1 MIAPE
6 AVLRNTVTDA
16 GGDKST
22 LTFEVWTVKA
32 DGTPATK
39 VKLTDDNPY
48 GVKVSPY
55 VASGSLASVKIDYGV
70 LKPRTQYMFHT
81 NAFDGSLYETTWS
94 PWTKFSIEQYATFPV
109 AQSTSGIDP
118 VAQTTVEFTRTDPDG
133 SATAAP
139 LSATPEPTLSDF
151 AEDDCSKPDPQDRL
165 VCFTLGKSTKDK
177 AKRPKTPKPGKTRE
191 TTQTFTDASAE
202 ACTSHTTRH
211 QY

>member
-16 GGDKST
+16 GGDKTT
-22 LTFEVWTVKA
+22 LTFEVWTVSA

-70 LKPRTQYMFHT
+70 LKSRTQYMFHT

-94 PWTKFSIEQYATFPV
+94 PWTKFSIEPYATFPV
-109 AQSTSGIDP
+109 AQ
-118 VAQTTVEFTRTDPDG
+118 TTVESTRTDPDG

-151 AEDDCSKPDPQDRL
+151 AEDDCSKPDPQDRR
-165 VCFTLGKSTKDK
+165 VCFTLGK
-177 AKRPKTPKPGKTRE
+177 
-191 TTQTFTDASAE
+191 
-202 ACTSHTTRH
+202 RH
-211 QY
+211 QGQGEAAQDAQARQDQGNDADFHGCLC